1 VSSPLARFA
10 FVDSVHAAE
19 VLHVTQ
25 DAVLDWIDAGKL
37 KAYGGKPTN
46 PFLRSSDVAALAA
59 ELGVSDDEPPKRSK
73 SASAKVQQRVTAD
86 ARWSDVS
93 IDEIRDWARRADSAR
108 RQAARTAALTARQRL
123 DNLLSILEELSAG

>member
-1 VSSPLARFA
+1 MSSPLARFA

-46 PFLRSSDVAALAA
+46 PFLRSSDVAALAS

-123 DNLLSILEELSAG
+123 DDLLSILEELSAG